1 MKFQDIR
8 SLVTGGGAG
17 IGRAIAEAFAA
28 RGASLVLLDI
38 DSAKA
43 SEAAEAIEAAG
54 GKAIA
59 VVGSVTES
67 ADVARAFAT
76 LDETNGGIDIL
87 INNAGISANKPTLD
101 LSDEDWEQ
109 ALAVNLRGA
118 FLCARA
124 AGRRM
129 TAQGAGIIIN
139 IASMYGIVAAPERL
153 PYCVSKAGI
162 VMMTKALAIEWA
174 DRGVRVNGIAPGV
187 VDTKLFH
194 DLVARGRVDAER
206 VIARTPMSRLV
217 TPAEVADAAL
227 YLASPGAAMVTGH
240 IMVVDGGWT
249 AYGYI

>member
-8 SLVTGGGAG
+8 ILVTGGGAG

-28 RGASLVLLDI
+28 RGAFLVLLDI

-118 FLCARA
+118 FFCARE

-227 YLASPGAAMVTGH
+227 FLASPGAAMVTGH